1 MVKLLGIPTMGT
13 MATTMV
19 AAILVEKD
27 LKTMAVVEALEIPGK
42 DLLKTMVVVKTMKT
56 IPGKDLL
63 TTMVV
68 RIPECQSYL
77 L

>member
-42 DLLKTMVVVKTMKT
+42 DLLKTMVVVVVKAME
-56 IPGKDLL
+56 IPEKDLL
-63 TTMVV
+63 EVV